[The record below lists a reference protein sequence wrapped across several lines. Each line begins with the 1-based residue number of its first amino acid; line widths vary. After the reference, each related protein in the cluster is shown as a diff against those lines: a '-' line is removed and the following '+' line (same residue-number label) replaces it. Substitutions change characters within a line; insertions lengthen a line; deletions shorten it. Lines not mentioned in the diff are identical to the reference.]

1 MDSVVGELT
10 LLPSLTLLPDSR
22 AGTVYEH
29 QNTDREEGPS
39 WQASGPSGKTEGNL
53 SACSG
58 IQSVWPDLSQLLPSP
73 CCLHSCVCVGVGG
86 AQEDEAPGRRTWDGE
101 PICSGR
107 NLAFWRHSSQ
117 KPAGTSV
124 GSMGWKKGRKEV
136 MDSLGS
142 LSTPSP
148 RLASHP

>member
-107 NLAFWRHSSQ
+107 NPGILETFFPETCRHFC
-117 KPAGTSV
+117 GFH
-124 GSMGWKKGRKEV
+124 GLEERKE
-136 MDSLGS
+136 
-142 LSTPSP
+142 
-148 RLASHP
+148 RSHG